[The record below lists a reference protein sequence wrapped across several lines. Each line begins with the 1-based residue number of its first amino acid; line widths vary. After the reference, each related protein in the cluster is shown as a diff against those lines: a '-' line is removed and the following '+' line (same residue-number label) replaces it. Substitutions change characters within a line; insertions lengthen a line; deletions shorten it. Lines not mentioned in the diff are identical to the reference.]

1 MAWYSRLANL
11 FSSPK
16 RRQRSYQGAGVN
28 RLTQNWLTSST
39 NADSEIRG
47 SMRTLRN
54 RARQLCRDSDYAR
67 QALRIIVNNTVG
79 SGIQFQSQ
87 VRMARGAGRL
97 DQRINDIIESAWHEW
112 CKKNSCDV
120 GGRLNFHDIER
131 LVMRSCAESGEV
143 IIRMVNQPFGYSRIP
158 LALEVIESDLLVD
171 DYNGMADNG
180 NEIRMGV
187 EVDKWSR
194 PVAYYFYADMRHP
207 GDYLFSSRTVVTSK
221 YTRIPADEIIHLYLV
236 DRPGQTR
243 GVTWFSSSVERLHH
257 LSGYEQAELISKR
270 VSASLMGF
278 ITSPEGE
285 LIGDG
290 TYDDERVT
298 TFEPGVFKY
307 LQPGESVS
315 VPTINSE
322 SAGYADYIRASL
334 RAFSAG
340 LGCSAE
346 SVMNDYSQSNYSSS
360 RLALQNERDV
370 WRQLQSWL
378 IDNFN
383 KIVYYRWLDLAVLS
397 GVVNLPRYELD
408 PSFYHACRFIPRSWG
423 YIDPTKEV
431 DAYKE
436 ALRAGFITKSQII
449 AENGSDLQEVFGQL
463 AAERDL
469 ARELY
474 LRFDTDVPLP
484 SVQELFAT
492 PEMLAQINN
501 PEIADTVAQQVA
513 EKIKAGDSEDDTEDD
528 TEDDVEDDAEDEDD
542 DIETA
547 YIHILHKRIPDKY
560 SHINFRPPA
569 GARAE
574 AKRGLEWRREFG
586 RGGTAVGVAR
596 ARDIQ
601 NGVELSPDTL
611 RRMRSFFARHE
622 VDKQGT
628 GFSPGEDGFPSN
640 GRIAW
645 ALWGGDPGQTWA
657 NKVVNQMDSADE
669 ED

>member
-1 MAWYSRLANL
+1 MALYRQILNL
-11 FSSPK
+11 FSKP
-16 RRQRSYQGAGVN
+16 RRGRRSYQGAGVN

-47 SMRTLRN
+47 SLRTLRN
-54 RARQLCRDSDYAR
+54 RARQLCRDNDYAR
-67 QALRIIVNNTVG
+67 QALRIVVNNVVG

-87 VRMARGAGRL
+87 VKMARGAGRL
-97 DQRINDIIESAWHEW
+97 DQRINNLIESAWHEW
-112 CKKNSCDV
+112 CKKSSCDV

-143 IIRMVNQPFGYSRIP
+143 IIRLVNQQFGYSGVP

-171 DYNGMADNG
+171 DYNGTAENG

-194 PVAYYFYADMRHP
+194 PVAYYFYAGMRHP
-207 GDYLFSSRTVVTSK
+207 GDYLFSSHTVVTSRYK
-221 YTRIPADEIIHLYLV
+221 RIPADEIIHLYTV

-270 VSASLMGF
+270 VAASLMGF

-290 TYDDERVT
+290 VYDDERVT

-307 LQPGESVS
+307 LAPGESVS
-315 VPTINSE
+315 VPAINNDQ
-322 SAGYADYIRASL
+322 SATYADYIRASL

-383 KIVYYRWLDLAVLS
+383 KIVYYRWLDMAVLS
-397 GVVNLPRYELD
+397 GVLNLPRYELD
-408 PSFYHACRFIPRSWG
+408 PSFYHDCRFIPRSWG

-436 ALRAGFITKSQII
+436 ALRAGFVTKSQII
-449 AENGSDLQEVFGQL
+449 AENGSDLQEVYNQL
-463 AAERDL
+463 SAEHEL
-469 ARELY
+469 AESLELQ
-474 LRFDTDVPLP
+474 FDTDVPMP
-484 SVQELFAT
+484 IAVQQYAA
-492 PEMLAQINN
+492 P
-501 PEIADTVAQQVA
+501 IAA
-513 EKIKAGDSEDDTEDD
+513 DTED
-528 TEDDVEDDAEDEDD
+528 EVD
-542 DIETA
+542 DIEDNDIEDNDVEEDDMEESSA
-547 YIHILHKRIPDKY
+547 KSIYKRVPERY
-560 SHINFRPPA
+560 SHINFRPPV
-569 GARAE
+569 GARSE
-574 AKRGLEWRREFG
+574 AKRGLAWRREFG

-622 VDKQGT
+622 VDKQAT

-657 NKVVNQMDSADE
+657 NKVVNQMNVADE
-669 ED
+669 EDN